1 MVLFSHLCHQPIYK
15 IIQTGPHNQNNP
27 NIERTQHIR
36 TFIIQKYPVKM
47 KLSPILIASFI
58 SQQASAF
65 TPSSRSNSRGA
76 GTFGAPQVATTKSE
90 VSSIP
95 STDIVDKTLAGIDDG
110 AQHDVFDP
118 LSGDSPAL
126 TRNNKS
132 EVWVPQVSTHK
143 DGLY

>member
-1 MVLFSHLCHQPIYK
+1 
-15 IIQTGPHNQNNP
+15 
-27 NIERTQHIR
+27 
-36 TFIIQKYPVKM
+36 M
-47 KLSPILIASFI
+47 KLSPIFIASFI

-65 TPSSRSNSRGA
+65 TPSSRSTNSRSAGA
-76 GTFGAPQVATTKSE
+76 FGAPQVATTTTTKSE

-132 EVWVPQVSTHK
+132 EVWVPQVSTHRMGCT
-143 DGLY
+143 DGQMSEWTKRLTD